1 MDTLVLNAHYQPVGR
16 VSWQQ
21 AFRLIF
27 TGRAEVVE
35 NYADRVVRSARDAW
49 PVPSIVRFLRKV
61 AKMPFRRKVIFNRR
75 NVYLRD
81 RGRCQYCGVVVPST
95 EFEFEHVVP
104 RAQGGRTAWDNIVV
118 ACVRC
123 NQRKGGRTPEQA
135 GMRLMSQPRRPT
147 SLPIKVPSGLIWREG
162 MPTSWR
168 DYLHSVRYWHAKLD
182 SH

>member
-16 VSWQQ
+16 VSWQD

-27 TGRAEVVE
+27 TGRAEVIE
-35 NYADRVVRSARDAW
+35 NYADRMVRSACDSW

-61 AKMPFRRKVIFNRR
+61 VSMPFRRKVVFNRR

-95 EFEFEHVVP
+95 DFEFEHVIP
-104 RAQGGRTAWDNIVV
+104 RAQGGRTCWENIVV
-118 ACVRC
+118 ACVGC
-123 NQRKGGRTPEQA
+123 NQRKGSRTPEQA
-135 GMRLMSQPRRPT
+135 GMRLLSSPRRPS
-147 SLPIKVPSGLIWREG
+147 SLPIKVPAGLVWQEG

-168 DYLHSVRYWHAKLD
+168 DYLRTLSYWNTKLD
-182 SH
+182 ND